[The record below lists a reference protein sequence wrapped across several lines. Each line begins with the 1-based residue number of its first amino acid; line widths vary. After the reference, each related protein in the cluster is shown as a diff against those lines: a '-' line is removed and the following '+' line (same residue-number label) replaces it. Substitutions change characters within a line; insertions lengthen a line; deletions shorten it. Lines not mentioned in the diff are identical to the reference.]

1 MATHDVADVAAAV
14 AAALADR
21 GGGPWADV
29 RDVRAEVLRQLSL
42 PEDALTSTDV
52 FIALLNAIGVRA
64 PAADVAGATAHHL
77 RALCLASSTPASA
90 TASLEELEAA
100 LADAGRAREA
110 LSPELDLVPVLCG
123 YLLSAE
129 PQLPALALRVLTAAS
144 MHGGGCTTLLLQAR
158 GLGDS
163 GGLVGALLGRLAR
176 SGEDVGI
183 LIAALL
189 NNLADTPANQM
200 RLVASGAL
208 AALTHVVLDPSASG
222 VIKEHA
228 LTAAAAMG
236 GMADEEVS
244 FPQVGWG
251 GERPLQL
258 ITTSTFSATHYPPLP
273 LRSSLPTPPSP
284 QLITHPSLSAAHYP
298 PLPLRSSSAGCA
310 ARVFPARNGK
320 RCAPWPSLQTGY
332 RFGHS
337 LRPSGTS

>member
-1 MATHDVADVAAAV
+1 MAISAPIPRYNNMATHDVADLAAAV

-29 RDVRAEVLRQLSL
+29 RDVRAEVLRRLSL

-77 RALCLASSTPASA
+77 RALCSASSTPASA
-90 TASLEELEAA
+90 RASLEELEAA

-176 SGEDVGI
+176 SGEDGGI
-183 LIAALL
+183 MIAALL

-244 FPQVGWG
+244 FPQVGG
-251 GERPLQL
+251 G
-258 ITTSTFSATHYPPLP
+258 
-273 LRSSLPTPPSP
+273 
-284 QLITHPSLSAAHYP
+284 
-298 PLPLRSSSAGCA
+298 
-310 ARVFPARNGK
+310 
-320 RCAPWPSLQTGY
+320 
-332 RFGHS
+332 
-337 LRPSGTS
+337 